1 MEEQSPRIQCCL
13 RPLLSKELVDPLML
27 QQVLKVLLLGNGAQF
42 QSRTSEDAPKG
53 FNFLLS
59 MSREV
64 PCLHTTRYSRVP
76 SHMTTDDL
84 ETSATQK
91 HLPMPCKLQA
101 DSSSKKW
108 RRACKD
114 EAALDGDKIWGELRI
129 KMWYCQL
136 SAAQSLQWLA
146 QFSMCYLEEI
156 KHISRQYSSNS
167 SNTKLDPLFIKSTRN
182 SKTPDSWS
190 SHDNSQ
196 AWMKSKM
203 AQQWKWC
210 KIGAMWEQDHLKLA
224 LRALKSGRGPSVM
237 KMSSKVLRNFIRRER
252 NARTGRAQAAWLKW
266 HHWSS
271 ARSVEVRT

>member
-1 MEEQSPRIQCCL
+1 
-13 RPLLSKELVDPLML
+13 
-27 QQVLKVLLLGNGAQF
+27 
-42 QSRTSEDAPKG
+42 
-53 FNFLLS
+53 
-59 MSREV
+59 
-64 PCLHTTRYSRVP
+64 
-76 SHMTTDDL
+76 
-84 ETSATQK
+84 
-91 HLPMPCKLQA
+91 
-101 DSSSKKW
+101 
-108 RRACKD
+108 
-114 EAALDGDKIWGELRI
+114 
-129 KMWYCQL
+129 MWYCQL
-136 SAAQSLQWLA
+136 SAAQSSQWLA